1 MLHSVDSSFQK
12 ILALVSRVSPESRFH
27 YTVEQGILPWSFTA
41 WLMRWLKFM
50 TQYDT
55 TGTVNLFIKISSVNQ
70 TLYWGRSHQTL
81 QTLWDISFSVVIPP
95 PPPGFIHL
103 KQFFVK
109 SWIQDTLQRKMRY
122 NENKS
127 VVNVNALVVT
137 GKAIYVIKW
146 YVILHLRLKSDGVT
160 TQKVQFISWN

>member
-1 MLHSVDSSFQK
+1 
-12 ILALVSRVSPESRFH
+12 
-27 YTVEQGILPWSFTA
+27 
-41 WLMRWLKFM
+41 M

-95 PPPGFIHL
+95 PPPRGL
-103 KQFFVK
+103 
-109 SWIQDTLQRKMRY
+109 DTLQRKMRY
-122 NENKS
+122 HENKS

-137 GKAIYVIKW
+137 GKAIYAGSCYKVICHFTFAVEIRWCYHPKGT
-146 YVILHLRLKSDGVT
+146 IHFLKLKKKKTDLEVRFFCNSFFNIRSERVMEWRRAVFAGCL
-160 TQKVQFISWN
+160 

>member
-1 MLHSVDSSFQK
+1 
-12 ILALVSRVSPESRFH
+12 
-27 YTVEQGILPWSFTA
+27 
-41 WLMRWLKFM
+41 M

-81 QTLWDISFSVVIPP
+81 QTLWDISFSVIIPPP

-137 GKAIYVIKW
+137 GKAIYAGSCYKVICHFTFAVEIRWCYHPKGTIHFLKLKKKRIW
-146 YVILHLRLKSDGVT
+146 KCDFFAIASLILEVKGLWNGGEQYLRDV
-160 TQKVQFISWN
+160 FRNY